1 MFILTC
7 DVQGY
12 RVTVVTPIES
22 ELKYNHPKFL

>member
-7 DVQGY
+7 DVQDY
-12 RVTVVTPIES
+12 CVTVVTPIET